1 MIRRQALVEYGAP
14 FQAMESPLPVLKDG
28 EILLRVSN
36 CGLCHSDLHLIDGHF
51 DLGEGRK
58 LDIRDGRRLPFTP
71 GHEICGTIEAHGPS
85 VMGIANGERLYAV
98 YPWVGCGSCWR
109 CERGEE
115 HICDKM
121 SHIGIHR
128 DGGFA
133 SHVVVP
139 HPRYLIEAEGIDPE
153 IAGIHMCSG
162 LTAYSALRKALADAE
177 EGPLLVMGF
186 GGVGFMA
193 LELAHTLSNR
203 DVVVAD
209 TDATKREA
217 AMARGAALAIDPSA
231 AEARSLLKIE
241 MGRMAAAID
250 FVGSMS
256 SLDFA
261 QSALARGGSVVVVGL
276 MGGRIGLPVPMFPL
290 RQLSIIGS
298 FVGSL
303 PEARALIGLVRQK
316 SVRPIPVTVTP
327 LAAANEAIDALRQG
341 RVLGRMVLK
350 P

>member
-1 MIRRQALVEYGAP
+1 MIQRQALVEYGAP
-14 FQAMESPLPVLKDG
+14 FKGMETPMPVLKDG
-28 EILLRVSN
+28 EILLRVSH
-36 CGLCHSDLHLIDGHF
+36 CGLCHSDLHLIEGHF

-58 LDIRDGRRLPFTP
+58 LDIRDGRQLPFTP
-71 GHEICGTIEAHGPS
+71 GHEICGTIQAHGPS
-85 VMGIANGERLYAV
+85 VMGIANGEKLYAV
-98 YPWVGCGSCWR
+98 YPWVGCGACWR
-109 CERGEE
+109 CERCEE